1 MNKWLLTAGLIGI
14 TGQALAA
21 DTVAPKVTASVAPG
35 TYTSAQTFT
44 LSATDNVDS
53 APKIYYTKDGS
64 VPTTNS
70 SYYKSGLKIKVV
82 DKGVSRD
89 LWLRTLAV
97 DSSGNSRLQSFN
109 YYIQSAP
116 VVTPSVTAGSY
127 TSNQS
132 ITLSVKDESDTAPV
146 IYYTTDGTMPTTS
159 STKYVAGTKIA
170 ANGTSATTSTK
181 TRIRLS

>member
-14 TGQALAA
+14 TGQAFAA

-44 LSATDNVDS
+44 LSVTDNVDT

-97 DSSGNSRLQSFN
+97 DSSGNSRIQSFN

-127 TSNQS
+127 TVTWPTVTWSKVGGS
-132 ITLSVKDESDTAPV
+132 GTAPSLTATGINWV
-146 IYYTTDGTMPTTS
+146 VLWKVGGSIFGSFLGT
-159 STKYVAGTKIA
+159 A
-170 ANGTSATTSTK
+170 
-181 TRIRLS
+181 